1 MNETNKVDTIAKS
14 ASLWQREWQNVE
26 RECKPNLLHA
36 NFAAFFRPL
45 IDFSLFFFR
54 ALLHFLPLHNLIAVI
69 FLKST
74 ETLSNVK
81 TTKNGSQTIRFDLLH
96 GSFYR
101 RENDMEVFPWRFSFF
116 AVKYREIVVNI
127 TQVLINSNIF
137 RCSQYG
143 WHFAINNSS
152 RTN

>member
-1 MNETNKVDTIAKS
+1 MATRMAK
-14 ASLWQREWQNVE
+14 RGE
-26 RECKPNLLHA
+26 RECKPNLHA

-45 IDFSLFFFR
+45 IDFSLCFR

-69 FLKST
+69 FLKSA

-81 TTKNGSQTIRFDLLH
+81 TTKNGSQTIRFELLH
-96 GSFYR
+96 GSFFR
-101 RENDMEVFPWRFSFF
+101 MGNEMEVFRFSRFSFY